1 MRFKQGIILF
11 FIVLITGTFFVG
23 KVSFAKQ
30 NSVEINFFYSA
41 TCSHCAAEKEFLK
54 TLEKKWV
61 AGGWRPEIEI
71 KEYEVIHNAENQKIL
86 EDFYEKYQVPV
97 GERGWVPVTFTPT
110 RYFVGFNQQVSKD
123 IENCLKECLGVEK
136 EVSQKIKIPILGE
149 VDISKMSLPVLTV
162 ILGTLDGFNP
172 CAMWILVIL
181 ISLLLTLKSRK
192 KIALVG
198 GTFIF
203 AEGLLYFLFMAAWL
217 NAFLAMKY
225 VFWVRL
231 LIGVFGVGFG
241 IWRIRDFITWK
252 PGVCKVVDG
261 SKSQEKL
268 LEKIKNI
275 LKPSAVPATI
285 LGVVALAFG
294 VNLVEFFC
302 SAGFPIMYTQIL
314 TIQGLGTVQHYLY
327 LAFYNFFYMLDD
339 FVVFGFAFFTLNRF
353 GFSDRYNRYST
364 LIAGILIL
372 ILGILLIFKPGWL
385 MFA

>member
-1 MRFKQGIILF
+1 M
-11 FIVLITGTFFVG
+11 
-23 KVSFAKQ
+23 
-30 NSVEINFFYSA
+30 

-54 TLEKKWV
+54 TLEKKY
-61 AGGWRPEIEI
+61 PEIEI

-86 EDFYEKYQVPV
+86 EDFYEKYQVPT

-110 RYFVGFNQQVSKD
+110 KYFIGFNEQIGKD
-123 IENCLKECLGVEK
+123 IESCIKECLVGEK
-136 EVSQKIKIPILGE
+136 PTSQKIKIPILGE

-172 CAMWILVIL
+172 CAMWVLVIL
-181 ISLLLTLKSRK
+181 VSLLLTLKSRK

-231 LIGVFGVGFG
+231 LIGVLGVGFG

-252 PGVCKVVDG
+252 PGVCKVVDR
-261 SKSQEKL
+261 SKSQGKI

-302 SAGFPIMYTQIL
+302 SAGFPVMYTQIL
-314 TIQGLGTVQHYLY
+314 TIQGLGTIQHYLY
-327 LAFYNFFYMLDD
+327 LAFYDFFYMLDD

-353 GFSDRYNRYST
+353 GFSDKYNRYST

-372 ILGILLIFKPGWL
+372 ILGILLILKPGWL